1 MRSCRH
7 IEYLLPKGKKMPANS
22 CWTDLKNR
30 CYCRILNGVIFLE
43 PIFQYKNICLIVGGR
58 QAHNPIGKIRFIK
71 VACLVSRLP
80 PNQPSTTTPSGR
92 PNQREPFDQ
101 TINPILKAYNLNF
114 TAGKNIQFIT
124 TANAIFSG

>member
-1 MRSCRH
+1 
-7 IEYLLPKGKKMPANS
+7 A
-22 CWTDLKNR
+22 
-30 CYCRILNGVIFLE
+30 
-43 PIFQYKNICLIVGGR
+43 
-58 QAHNPIGKIRFIK
+58 IK

-92 PNQREPFDQ
+92 PNQRGPFDQ

-124 TANAIFSG
+124 AANAIFSG